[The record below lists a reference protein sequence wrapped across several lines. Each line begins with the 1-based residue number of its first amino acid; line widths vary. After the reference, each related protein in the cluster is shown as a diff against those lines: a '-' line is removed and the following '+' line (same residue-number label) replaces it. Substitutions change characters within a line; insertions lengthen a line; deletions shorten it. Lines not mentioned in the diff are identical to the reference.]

1 MTLPPKLKRA
11 KSGIT
16 KTPKRDWPRHRSFV
30 RKHACSVPGCMQGP
44 IEFAHVR
51 SAANA
56 GTGLKPAD
64 WMGVSLCSDHHRQQH
79 NIGVESFQKMHS
91 LDLFKLAAEFA
102 LLSPDVKMK
111 EAMKE
116 KNNE

>member
-16 KTPKRDWPRHRSFV
+16 KAPKREWPRHRSFV

-51 SAANA
+51 SAANS
-56 GTGLKPAD
+56 GTGIKPFD
-64 WMGVSLCSDHHRQQH
+64 WFGISLCSECHREQH
-79 NIGVESFQKMHS
+79 NIGVETFQCRHGI
-91 LDLFKLAAEFA
+91 DLFKLAAEFA
-102 LLSPDVKMK
+102 RLSPDTKMK
-111 EAMKE
+111 EAIKE
-116 KNNE
+116 LS